1 MWALLS
7 STFVEA
13 IKIMSSFVGKLLV
26 ASPKLNDSSF
36 KRSVVLIVQDDANGT
51 VGVVLNRPAT
61 SEMCE
66 AWNKIAGHSPQ
77 GNGRLWFG
85 GPMSGPILAVHGIKD
100 LAELK
105 LSNGIFAA
113 ATQDNLKQL
122 LAQQERPY
130 RIFFGLSGWQ
140 PGQLETEISQGAW
153 LTADASSDDVLEE
166 HEDLWSD
173 TIRQIGRSFLEH
185 IVGAKNIPPA
195 PDLN

>member
-1 MWALLS
+1 M
-7 STFVEA
+7 ST
-13 IKIMSSFVGKLLV
+13 FVGKLLV

-36 KRSVVLIVQDDANGT
+36 KRAVVLIVQDDGQGT

-61 SEMCE
+61 SQMCE
-66 AWNKIAGHSPQ
+66 AWNKISGDSRH

-105 LSNGIFAA
+105 LTNGIFAA

-122 LAQQERPY
+122 LAQHDRPY

-140 PGQLETEISQGAW
+140 PGQLENEIAQGAW

-173 TIRQIGRSFLEH
+173 TIRQIGRSVLER
-185 IVGAKNIPPA
+185 IVGAKHIPEA